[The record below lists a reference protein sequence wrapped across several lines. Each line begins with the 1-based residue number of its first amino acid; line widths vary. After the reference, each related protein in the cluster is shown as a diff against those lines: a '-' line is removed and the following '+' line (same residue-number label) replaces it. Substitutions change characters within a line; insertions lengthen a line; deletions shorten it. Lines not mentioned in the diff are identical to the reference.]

1 MWPSKGH
8 FPTLVCMLRQPVCDG
23 GGSSICRGMADP
35 IPMTVRVGESVE
47 WDNLCRV
54 FDLHPMVTGVDE
66 VS

>member
-1 MWPSKGH
+1 
-8 FPTLVCMLRQPVCDG
+8 
-23 GGSSICRGMADP
+23 
-35 IPMTVRVGESVE
+35 MTVRVGESVE